1 MKKLLKGLKGK
12 KKERSSGPRS
22 WPSSEPKPVVKVW
35 RGCARTNATL
45 VTLAKRSGTPIGEFE
60 DRIHAAIGRTPF
72 EPVTLID
79 DAERPLIFYVKENG
93 ARFRGVRIAKRTLR
107 DYPAYDV
114 ARHVGY
120 AAQIFGDDRRGDEG
134 GPERRRDLPGRRSR
148 ATWSATRGIERSYDR
163 WLRGRDGTLN
173 VTRRRP
179 GQPAGPRH
187 AGAGAGAGPRRAAD
201 DRPRPAARG
210 REGAAQGHR
219 RGARAGR
226 SATTARC
233 RTPPAAR

>member
-1 MKKLLKGLKGK
+1 MTKACAVQPPAVPKPPPEPTAAQMKKLLKGLKGK
-12 KKERSSGPRS
+12 KKARRKAAILAL
-22 WPSSEPKPVVKVW
+22 SEPKPVVKVW

-45 VTLAKRSGTPIGEFE
+45 VTLAKRSGTPIAEFE

-120 AAQIFGDDRRGDEG
+120 AAQIFGTIGEVTTRRPG
-134 GPERRRDLPGRRSR
+134 RYRDVPGRRSR
-148 ATWSATRGIERSYDR
+148 ATSSAT
-163 WLRGRDGTLN
+163 
-173 VTRRRP
+173 
-179 GQPAGPRH
+179 PASS
-187 AGAGAGAGPRRAAD
+187 
-201 DRPRPAARG
+201 AR
-210 REGAAQGHR
+210 
-219 RGARAGR
+219 
-226 SATTARC
+226 TTAGC
-233 RTPPAAR
+233 AAATARST